1 MDAPSM
7 ARRSKSSSLW
17 RAFELL
23 VATIEEK
30 AAPRNAT
37 VTSPDSIRDLVTG
50 NMREVDASIR
60 FKAGTA
66 DILVTVECRK
76 RGRKA
81 DDTWIEQLATKRQK
95 IGAAKTI
102 AVSSTGFTKSAVKSA
117 QYHGIEL
124 RTLSEIKPTDIDDWF
139 LPHGVV
145 HIFKKLQNVTCQLL
159 LEGGDEWVDIKD
171 DLRHG
176 CLIHPLVHTPFSPS
190 TLLMFMEMKQPKAFW
205 SVPLDGTKVRME
217 FNLDA
222 SDPDIVPVPLGTAVS
237 GGPHRLQAH
246 IGEDKFVV
254 RRAKVSV
261 DVSFEIATFDSAQGE
276 HHIYEGDAGTIA
288 QHTRFSGSVFGLP
301 VTFDHQSGPESR
313 ALASVQFPSGLRLDS
328 NSFAI
333 GPDLTQ
339 FLSRIPKGSTKIRRC
354 ALCQRETALE
364 EGLPVPMYLLP
375 DPSLN
380 LMERQ
385 FCTPC
390 NSMIRQWDDVGHGF
404 IAGIPHDLGTPKGVL
419 HVANPSYSDLKLW
432 LLSILWRMCVADGLM
447 WRHLTLQT
455 VPDTIRQ
462 LLITGEAESAE
473 SLPTGCVL
481 PSFGGKR
488 LDFSFEPDVVT
499 RPQGALVR
507 VAFAGILFFF
517 SIGVDDDY
525 GTTDQF
531 YLMPGKDWLIP
542 IDEWKS
548 IDFLR
553 EWIVGLCGTDALSKC

>member
-1 MDAPSM
+1 MGVSSM
-7 ARRSKSSSLW
+7 ARRNKSSSLW
-17 RAFELL
+17 RAFERL

-30 AAPRNAT
+30 AAPRNAI

-60 FKAGTA
+60 FKAGTT
-66 DILVTVECRK
+66 DILVTIECRK

-81 DDTWIEQLATKRQK
+81 DDTWIEQLATKQQK

-117 QYHGIEL
+117 QHHGIEL
-124 RTLSEIKPTDIDDWF
+124 RTLSEIKPTEIDDWF

-145 HIFKKLQNVTCQLL
+145 HIFKQLQNVKCQLL
-159 LEGGDEWVDIKD
+159 VEGRDDWIDIED
-171 DLRHG
+171 DLEHG
-176 CLIHPLVHTPFSPS
+176 CFIHPLVHTPFSPS
-190 TLLMFMEMKQPKAFW
+190 TLLMFLEMKQPKVFW
-205 SVPLDGTKVRME
+205 AVPLDGTRVRME

-222 SDPDIVPVPLGTAVS
+222 SAPNLVPVPLGTTVIA
-237 GGPHRLQAH
+237 GPHQLLAR
-246 IGEDKFVV
+246 IGEEEYVV
-254 RRAKVSV
+254 RCAKLSV

-276 HHIYEGDAGTIA
+276 HHVYKGESGTIA

-301 VTFDHQSGPESR
+301 VTFDHQSGPANCPS
-313 ALASVQFPSGLRLDS
+313 ASVEFPSGLRLDS
-328 NSFAI
+328 NSHAI

-339 FLSRIPKGSTKIRRC
+339 FLSRMPKGSTGIRHC
-354 ALCQRETALE
+354 ALCQRGAALE
-364 EGLPVPMYLLP
+364 EGVPVPSYLLP

-380 LMERQ
+380 LVERQ
-385 FCTPC
+385 FCAPC
-390 NSMIRQWDDVGHGF
+390 NSMIRRWDEVGNAF
-404 IAGIPHDLGTPKGVL
+404 ILGIPQDLGTPKGVL
-419 HVANPSYSDLKLW
+419 HIKNPPYSHLKLW

-447 WRHLTLQT
+447 WRHVTRQT
-455 VPDTIRQ
+455 VPDVLRQ
-462 LLITGEAESAE
+462 LLIGSGIEGAE

-488 LDFSFEPDVVT
+488 LGFSFEPDVVK
-499 RPQGALVR
+499 RPHGALVR

-517 SIGVDDDY
+517 SIGIDEEY

-542 IDEWKS
+542 IVEWKS
-548 IDFLR
+548 IDFVR
-553 EWIVGLCGTDALSKC
+553 EWIVSLYGADALSMC